1 MRKDSKASQI
11 SNIVNS
17 TLFNPLQVGIEL
29 STDHRHLQNEMFE
42 MFLHFCGQLKRNKEK
57 GVFDARNEFACKCAK
72 TMIDALEKEGLYLLD
87 YWNDRYDE
95 QLKKSF
101 D

>member
-11 SNIVNS
+11 SDIVNN
-17 TLFNPLQVGIEL
+17 TLFNPLEVGIEL
-29 STDHRHLQNEMFE
+29 STEHRYLQNELFK
-42 MFLHFCGQLKRNKEK
+42 MFLHFCGQLKRNYEK
-57 GVFDARNEFACKCAK
+57 GNVDARNEFACECAK
-72 TMIDALEKEGLYLLD
+72 TMIDALEKEELYTSS